1 MPCIVSCT
9 MDSNFRVSSAVHTLH
24 NAQSLKW
31 LKHWNGRVSN
41 ELQWNTVH
49 EVLPFQC
56 FNTWVIAV
64 CSVSELDKK
73 HWMTVWV
80 VLQKLVCMQVEQQQA
95 WGRIIE
101 QQHSHWSSWTI
112 HIKYIQDLSQLLY
125 INWARSTDRNV
136 PDVDCSR
143 APVAA
148 LSLDN
153 SPLISCTLQWAC
165 TKSATSMCVNE
176 PECEGSG
183 SKHDRVKPSLSCVQP
198 VML

>member
-1 MPCIVSCT
+1 MLCIVSCT
-9 MDSNFRVSSAVHTLH
+9 IDSNFRVSSAVHTLH

-31 LKHWNGRVSN
+31 LKHWNSGVSN

-73 HWMTVWV
+73 HWMTVWDF
-80 VLQKLVCMQVEQQQA
+80 LQKLVCMQVEQQQA

-112 HIKYIQDLSQLLY
+112 HIKYIQDIS
-125 INWARSTDRNV
+125 ICRPFS
-136 PDVDCSR
+136 
-143 APVAA
+143 AA
-148 LSLDN
+148 LYQLSD
-153 SPLISCTLQWAC
+153 IY
-165 TKSATSMCVNE
+165 
-176 PECEGSG
+176 G
-183 SKHDRVKPSLSCVQP
+183 SKRPGCRLFKSSSGCTITG
-198 VML
+198 